1 MCMFVS
7 RRWHKSATIKKARSA
22 SMPLRA
28 NATEL
33 GWSEP
38 AIRILDRDLGM
49 SGAQTT
55 GRDDFKTLVAEVSM
69 GQVGA
74 VFALEASRL
83 ARSNLDWHRLLQL
96 CALTETLVIDED

>member
-1 MCMFVS
+1 
-7 RRWHKSATIKKARSA
+7 
-22 SMPLRA
+22 
-28 NATEL
+28 
-33 GWSEP
+33 
-38 AIRILDRDLGM
+38 M

-96 CALTETLVIDED
+96 CALTETLVIDEDGCYDPADFNDGLLLGLNRADTQSCPSPIIDPDKSCYAAIRSYR